1 MIKVNLIDSVTDR
14 VKGVAAVEQKVA
26 NPQMQTMLLALVVFG
41 LLIAGM
47 LYDYYSSASA
57 RDAQQAEKAEQERI
71 QAQMVAVNQERL
83 VLEKKMGDVQSRID
97 AIQALRASQQGPGA
111 VLREIKMRFD
121 SVPGLYLKSVEQT
134 GNELTIKGESPNEA
148 AVTNF
153 GKSLEFSSGLFSNL
167 TIETERVEAKVDGD
181 LNIQA
186 RAQAASQAAVA
197 SAFAPKAVAEPEA
210 PKQEVV
216 TFTIKCTF
224 TPASPAP
231 AEAAPA
237 KAAPANQ
244 VAQNK

>member
-26 NPQMQTMLLALVVFG
+26 NPQMQTLLFALVVFG
-41 LLIAGM
+41 LLVAGM
-47 LYDYYSSASA
+47 LYDYYSSTSA

-83 VLEKKMGDVQSRID
+83 VLEKKMGDVQARID

-121 SVPGLYLKSVEQT
+121 SVPGLYLKTVEQS
-134 GNELTIKGESPNEA
+134 GSELTIKGESPNEA

-153 GKSLEFSSGLFSNL
+153 AKSLEFSSGLFSNL
-167 TIETERVEAKVDGD
+167 TIETERVEAKTEAN
-181 LNIQA
+181 LNLEA
-186 RAQAASQAAVA
+186 GAQAAVTSALANKKAAV
-197 SAFAPKAVAEPEA
+197 EPEA
-210 PKQEVV
+210 PKPEVV

-224 TPASPAP
+224 TPVAPAP

-237 KAAPANQ
+237 KPAPANQ

>member
-26 NPQMQTMLLALVVFG
+26 NPQMQTMLFALVVFG
-41 LLIAGM
+41 LLIGGM
-47 LYDYYSSASA
+47 LYDYYSSTSA

-71 QAQMVAVNQERL
+71 QAQMAAVNQER
-83 VLEKKMGDVQSRID
+83 VILEKKMADVQSRID

-134 GNELTIKGESPNEA
+134 GTELTIKGESPNEA
-148 AVTNF
+148 SITNF

-167 TIETERVEAKVDGD
+167 TIETQREEVKVDAGK
-181 LNIQA
+181 NA
-186 RAQAASQAAVA
+186 PATMTTPSGATMTVPSAVD
-197 SAFAPKAVAEPEA
+197 KDA

-216 TFTIKCTF
+216 TFTIKCTYA
-224 TPASPAP
+224 PAKPAP

-244 VAQNK
+244 VAQNN